1 MMAMC
6 SGADL
11 SNGRPA
17 VDLAQPA
24 PDNQAAADPEHH
36 RLSHRHHDQ
45 RDHHD

>member
-1 MMAMC
+1 MMAMR

-11 SNGRPA
+11 SDGRPA

-24 PDNQAAADPEHH
+24 PDDQAAADPEHH